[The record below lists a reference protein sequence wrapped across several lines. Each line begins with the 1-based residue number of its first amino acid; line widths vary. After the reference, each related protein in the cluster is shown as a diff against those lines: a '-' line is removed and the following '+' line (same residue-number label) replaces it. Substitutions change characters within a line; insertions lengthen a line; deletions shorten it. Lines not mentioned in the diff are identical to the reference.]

1 MSEQV
6 TIDLTDY
13 ARAQAVGT
21 LFGRRMALEW
31 RAANP
36 DANPPKWQAAICP
49 QDAPLGVPAETWQ
62 AIVNEAAAREWDR
75 FFDID
80 WMVRTSPRDRT

>member
-49 QDAPLGVPAETWQ
+49 QDAPLGVPFETWQ
-62 AIVNEAAAREWDR
+62 GLINQAAARAWDK
-75 FFDID
+75 FFDVD
-80 WMVRTSPRDRT
+80 SLVKPTPHDRT